1 MKLNNLGKNFFKKT
15 VRDRYSYRFTFKGVP
30 IIQYPQDIVSLQE
43 IIWKIKPELII
54 DVGIA
59 HGGSLLFNAS
69 ILNLIN
75 QSEKKKVKR
84 KVLGIEI
91 KLKKK
96 NKKRI
101 INDSLASY
109 IDIIEGSSTDKE
121 TQKKVLKYTKDK
133 KKILVILDSNHTH
146 EHVLKEL
153 EFYGKLVSKGS
164 YCVVFDT
171 IIELMPKNF
180 YKDRDWDRGN
190 NPYTAVH
197 SFLKKNK
204 KFKIDKKLQEK
215 LEITAALDGY
225 LKRVK

>member
-1 MKLNNLGKNFFKKT
+1 MKSNSIEQNFFKKT
-15 VRDRYSYRFTFKGVP
+15 VRDRYSHRFTFKGVP

-153 EFYGKLVSKGS
+153 EYYSKFVSKGS
-164 YCVVFDT
+164 YCIVFDT

-180 YKDRDWDRGN
+180 YKDRDWDKGN

-204 KFKIDKKLQEK
+204 KFKIDKKIQEK

>member
-1 MKLNNLGKNFFKKT
+1 MKSNSIEQNFFKKT

-96 NKKRI
+96 NKKKI

-121 TQKKVLKYTKDK
+121 TQKKVIKYTKDK

-146 EHVLKEL
+146 EHVMKEL
-153 EFYGKLVSKGS
+153 EYYSKFVSKGS
-164 YCVVFDT
+164 YCIVFDT

-180 YKDRDWDRGN
+180 YKDRDWDKGN

-204 KFKIDKKLQEK
+204 KFKIDKKIQEK

>member
-1 MKLNNLGKNFFKKT
+1 MKLNNLGKKFFKKT

-153 EFYGKLVSKGS
+153 EFYGKFVSKGS

>member
-1 MKLNNLGKNFFKKT
+1 MKSNSIGQNFFKKT

-96 NKKRI
+96 NKKKI

-153 EFYGKLVSKGS
+153 EYYGKFVSKGS
-164 YCVVFDT
+164 YCIVFDT

-180 YKDRDWDRGN
+180 YKDRDWDKGN

-204 KFKIDKKLQEK
+204 KFKIDKKIQEK